1 MKRHLK
7 AVLSALLAVIMLIT
21 AVPFAAFAE
30 TRSETP
36 PVSDKAILIGDAD
49 QNGSITIADAI
60 IIARIALGLQQ
71 ANSPCD
77 INQDGQ
83 VSIADAILSARQALS
98 LLDWVYAVDFTLR
111 ADKNVVFSDDS
122 DREIRLY
129 LETDLTIPSIQL
141 FYGYNG
147 NLSNSIIM
155 NDNATDADDIAGDG
169 VYSAKITPYFSSDSE
184 LHFVARYGE
193 MESNDVEVN
202 CFMPISDDTFDAMD
216 AVDEA
221 IDELLSSHEFN
232 ELTYENR
239 VSEVVDL
246 LQYYENHNMVMQG
259 SIRVNEALKQVSFM
273 YPEGILGCVFYGEW
287 EPRMDG
293 GFRTTNNASEPN
305 GDCLDSIN
313 DIDSIT
319 RDIGSI
325 GDAIILN
332 SFPGFETTPEDIE
345 YRTTFYETLRDNWNA
360 SGLDTTL
367 IVNPTV
373 NDYRDID
380 EYNVICISTHGSRYA
395 YDDGF
400 MWSNHHE
407 YSAICLSERQS
418 SVSNRSYKSE
428 LKNKEIVKANGCYWI
443 LPAFF
448 ENKFSDSDFS
458 NSFVFCQC
466 CQSMGTGAGNNSDNY
481 DYTMSNAFVNNGAS
495 AYIGYHN
502 SVLSDYGREFMA
514 EYINCLIEGKNS
526 IQSFNSAIEL
536 MGSNHEIWYNNHH
549 DISLQEAFALEGRV
563 FNPLV
568 DVAYP
573 VHRGN
578 GNSTLVNQGIQN
590 GGFESNMLFLH
601 FPKKWKRFGDVR
613 SVTRVGSISTATAN
627 STRMA
632 IITTG
637 IGSQQSEY
645 FENGTEGSMIYQTFI
660 VPSAASMIRF
670 QYNFVS
676 EEPME
681 YVGDAYDDSFCAQIV
696 KGGSLVYNNTYESI
710 NTSNWFPADGVNFI
724 GGDTTAFQTGWKTVE
739 IDVSAYRNEVIT
751 LCFVVYDV
759 GDEKYDSACLLDNV
773 VLE

>member
-129 LETDLTIPSIQL
+129 LETDLTVPTIQL
-141 FYGYNG
+141 FYGFNG
-147 NLSNSIIM
+147 NLTSSIIM
-155 NDNATDADDIAGDG
+155 NDNAADADDIAGDG

-193 MESNDVEVN
+193 MESNDVKVN

-273 YPEGILGCVFYGEW
+273 YPEEILGCVFYGEW
-287 EPRMDG
+287 EHDMDDG
-293 GFRTTNNASEPN
+293 SLTSADTN
-305 GDCLDSIN
+305 DYD
-313 DIDSIT
+313 T

-332 SFPGFETTPEDIE
+332 SFPGFETTQEGID

-514 EYINCLIEGKNS
+514 KYINCLIEGKNS

-536 MGSNHEIWYNNHH
+536 MGSNHEIWYNNNHSH
-549 DISLQEAFALEGRV
+549 TYEYYLEHKEDPEIYD
-563 FNPLV
+563 PLV
-568 DVAYP
+568 HVAYP
-573 VHRGN
+573 VLRGN
-578 GNSTLVNQGIQN
+578 RNSTLINQGIQN
-590 GGFESNMLFLH
+590 GGFENNMFFLPL
-601 FPKKWKRFGDVR
+601 PKKWSKFGDVR
-613 SVTRVGSISTATAN
+613 SVTRVGLISTATDD

-632 IITTG
+632 MITTG
-637 IGSQQSEY
+637 IGSQQSEH
-645 FENGTEGSMIYQTFI
+645 FGNGTEGSMISQTFV
-660 VPSAASMIRF
+660 VPTYATKIRF

-710 NTSNWFPADGVNFI
+710 NTSSWLPADGVNFI